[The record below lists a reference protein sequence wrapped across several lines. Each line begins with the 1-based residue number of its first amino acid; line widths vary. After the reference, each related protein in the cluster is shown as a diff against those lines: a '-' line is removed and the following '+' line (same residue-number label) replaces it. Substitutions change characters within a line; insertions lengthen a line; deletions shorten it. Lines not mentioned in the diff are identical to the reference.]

1 MPYKELGI
9 LLPCHSLEDFPTHYD
24 GDDAAGLLAGWTG
37 LWHPLLIHQAQSI
50 VGWHRMDDPPED
62 LADRLLVVPS
72 VSADGLPTGYVQR
85 ARDSGATVVRRET
98 SRSSLIEQ
106 ALVGHEVP
114 EHISDDLVGE
124 FLALGYC
131 YLQIQL
137 LTRQMRYA
145 SNLDEL
151 HFQNLVVAAADLA
164 MAGDLEKC
172 NAKLQACFDLLS
184 EERDHYYSVD
194 AYIVDIIMLAG
205 TTLGP
210 MLRDEL
216 SRDIATNCVLS
227 AELANQL
234 SKQHSDVAE
243 LVKQCIQENQ
253 LTVVGGEFHEGATS
267 LMHPEEVLDGWNK
280 ARDVYESSLGII
292 PKVYGRRRFGFTSN
306 MPQWLSRF
314 GITAALHVGLD
325 DGSNPESSQAKTRW
339 EGRDGS
345 SIDAIARVPLNASLH
360 ETYLS
365 LATKLGE
372 SMDMDHVA
380 TLCLAH
386 WPAKTPEWFDDLV
399 RISRRTSALGRFV
412 TLQEYFETTDIAPL
426 NEVFDA
432 DRYKSPYLK
441 QAIIRN
447 QEDPIS
453 KSVRRQRR
461 LSKLRAAEAL
471 STTSQLLG
479 ANQATDLALL
489 KSQIYQV
496 DQPFGDEQSS
506 SESAALDESLDQAID
521 TAANQLAHQV
531 PRDGDVENGCLI
543 LNPCAFT
550 RRTFIDD
557 TGLEVVPNA
566 QRPVYAASNGQQN
579 NLIVDVPSMGFS
591 WIGEQSTD
599 SGKPSTGP
607 PMAEGMNL
615 RNEFMEILFSE
626 TTGGIQSVI
635 SYDQA
640 RVNRV
645 SQQLAIRKSVRR
657 KDGRWAEVDDEANY
671 SVMAADSVEVTAS
684 TSLAGEVTSRGR
696 IMNRDGTVLARFT
709 QIVRLTRGSRVINVK
724 VTIQDGDSD
733 LSLKGNP
740 WENYLCARFAWVDE
754 AANLYRTI
762 NGVRHPANGRR
773 LEAPEYLE
781 IDGEGSTT
789 ILTGGLPVHRRI
801 GYRMLDSLLVTK
813 GETCREFEFGIG
825 IDLKYPSQQAADL
838 HVKPVWVKQQAA
850 PPKGNHSSWL
860 FHLSA
865 RNVNVTAWTPIHE
878 EGQVVGCRLRVMES
892 RGRQAKVTLSTFRKI
907 TTATQ
912 CNLDHSVLGDCPVE
926 DGKATF
932 ELSPHEWLELDVRW

>member
-1 MPYKELGI
+1 
-9 LLPCHSLEDFPTHYD
+9 
-24 GDDAAGLLAGWTG
+24 
-37 LWHPLLIHQAQSI
+37 
-50 VGWHRMDDPPED
+50 MDDPPED

-234 SKQHSDVAE
+234 SKEHSDVAE
-243 LVKQCIQENQ
+243 LLKQCIQENQ

-412 TLQEYFETTDIAPL
+412 TLQEYFETTEIAPL

-453 KSVRRQRR
+453 KSVRRQCR

-479 ANQATDLALL
+479 ANQATDLASL

-543 LNPCAFT
+543 LNPCAYT

-607 PMAEGMNL
+607 LMAEGMNL

-878 EGQVVGCRLRVMES
+878 EGQAVGCRLRVMES
-892 RGRQAKVTLSTFRKI
+892 RGRQAKVALSTFRKI